1 MFCHILE
8 HQRILFIKMIVQ
20 ISNGTV
26 FFGANDVFENIDFTV
41 NEGERI
47 ALVGRNGSGKTTL
60 LKVLTG
66 ECELSSGQL
75 IKANKTSMSYLKQNA
90 LALSD
95 QTIREVFD
103 EVFSDLKQLEKQID
117 DLSKQLENNHDD
129 KLIEKFTDLQEEYKY
144 LGGYTYQAET
154 LSVLSGFGFKEA
166 DLDRKVSSFSGGEKT
181 KIAFASLLLAK
192 PDLLLLDEPTNHLD
206 LSTIEWLE
214 NYLAKYKK
222 ALVIV
227 SHDRTFIDKCVN
239 VVYELEYGSISRYA
253 GNYSS
258 FVEQKKNNLI
268 KQEAAYKR
276 QQKDIKRLEELI
288 EKFRYKKN
296 KAAFAQSKIKYLER
310 MERIEDPKKADTK
323 SFKAKFVC
331 GVRGGKNVLSL
342 DHYKIGYDKPL
353 AEITLEIH
361 KGDRICVMGDN
372 GTGKST
378 LLKTI
383 IDEVESLGGYKMFG
397 HQIEVGY
404 FDQNLA
410 NFHSGNTVLEEL
422 WNDYPDLDMYKV
434 RSVLGTFLFTSDEVF
449 KEVNVLSG
457 GEKVRLSLAKLMLK
471 KANFLILDEP
481 TNHLDIIS
489 KEALENA
496 LNEYDGTILFVSH
509 DRYFIK
515 KIATSCLVINKD
527 NVEYYPDGYKDYI
540 DVKVKEE
547 IIKEK
552 QEKEDK
558 PLKELKK
565 KPKYNITKLE
575 NEISLMEDILE
586 DKRALRYEPEYYQD
600 MNKMKELDE
609 EIDDIHNQIHALE
622 EKWEEA
628 MQEQESKNM

>member
-1 MFCHILE
+1 
-8 HQRILFIKMIVQ
+8 MIVQ
-20 ISNGTV
+20 ISDGTV
-26 FFGANDVFENIDFTV
+26 FFGANDVFEHIDFTV
-41 NEGERI
+41 NENERI

-75 IKANKTSMSYLKQNA
+75 IKANKTVISYLKQNA
-90 LALSD
+90 LNNCTD
-95 QTIREVFD
+95 TVREVFD
-103 EVFSDLKQLEKQID
+103 DVFRDIKDLEKQLEEVQ
-117 DLSKQLENNHDD
+117 KQLESDHDE
-129 KLIEKFTDLQEEYKY
+129 KLIEKYSRLEEEYKY
-144 LGGYTYQAET
+144 LGGYSYQSEMM
-154 LSVLSGFGFKEA
+154 SVLNGFGFTME
-166 DLDRKVSSFSGGEKT
+166 DLDRNVSSFSGGEKT
-181 KIAFASLLLAK
+181 KIAFAGLLLSK

-214 NYLAKYKK
+214 NYLSKYKK
-222 ALVIV
+222 AMVIV
-227 SHDRTFIDKCVN
+227 SHDRTFIDHTVN
-239 VVYELEYGSISRYA
+239 VVYELEYGGIRRYA

-258 FVEQKKNNLI
+258 FVEQKKNDLI
-268 KQEAAYKR
+268 RQEAAYRR

-310 MERIEDPKKADTK
+310 MEKIDDPKKADTK
-323 SFKAKFVC
+323 SFKAHFVC

-342 DHYKIGYDKPL
+342 DHFQVGYDVPL
-353 AEITLEIH
+353 AEVTLEIH

-383 IDEVESLGGYKMFG
+383 IGQLEPLGGYMMLG
-397 HQIEVGY
+397 HQIEIGY

-410 NFHSGNTVLEEL
+410 DFKSGNTVLEEL
-422 WNDYPDLDMYKV
+422 WNEYPDLDMYKV
-434 RSVLGTFLFTSDEVF
+434 RSVLGAFLFTADEVF

-515 KIATSCLVINKD
+515 KIATSCLVIDKD
-527 NVEYYPDGYKDYI
+527 KVTYYPDGYKDYI

-547 IIKEK
+547 LQKDKEPK
-552 QEKEDK
+552 EEKM
-558 PLKELKK
+558 PLKQLKQR
-565 KPKYNITKLE
+565 PKYNIGRLE

-600 MNKMKELDE
+600 MNKMRELDE
-609 EIDDIHNQIHALE
+609 EIDEIHNQIHALE

-628 MQEQESKNM
+628 MKYEEKKNR

>member
-1 MFCHILE
+1 MLI
-8 HQRILFIKMIVQ
+8 Q
-20 ISNGTV
+20 ISSGTV
-26 FFGANDVFENIDFTV
+26 FFGANDVFENIDLTI
-41 NEGERI
+41 NENERV

-66 ECELSSGQL
+66 EQDLSSGQVFKSGK
-75 IKANKTSMSYLKQNA
+75 ITISYLQQNA
-90 LALSD
+90 LINSEK
-95 QTIREVFD
+95 TIRQEFE
-103 EVFSDLKQLEKQID
+103 EVFSDLLAKEKRIEE
-117 DLSKQLENNHDD
+117 LSETLKTNADT
-129 KLIEKFTDLQEEYKY
+129 KLIEQFSRLQEEFK
-144 LGGYTYQAET
+144 LEGGYTYESEMYT
-154 LSVLSGFGFKEA
+154 VLAGFGFKKEEI
-166 DLDRKVSSFSGGEKT
+166 DRQVSSFSGGEKT
-181 KIAFASLLLAK
+181 KIAFAKLLLAK

-222 ALVIV
+222 AMVIV
-227 SHDRTFIDKCVN
+227 SHDRTFLDKTVN
-239 VVYELEYGSISRYA
+239 VVYELEYGSIKRYA

-258 FVEQKKNNLI
+258 FVEQKKNDFLR
-268 KQEAAYKR
+268 QEAAYNR

-296 KAAFAQSKIKYLER
+296 KAAFAQSKIKYLDR
-310 MERIEDPKKADTK
+310 MEKIEDPKKADTK
-323 SFKAKFVC
+323 AFKAKFVC
-331 GVRGGKNVLSL
+331 GVKGGKNVLSL
-342 DHYKIGYDKPL
+342 DHFKVGYDHPL
-353 AEITLEIH
+353 AEVTLNIER
-361 KGDRICVMGDN
+361 GSRICVMGDN

-383 IDEVESLGGYKMFG
+383 INDIKPLDGYMMLG
-397 HQIEVGY
+397 HQIEIGY

-422 WNDYPDLDMYKV
+422 WNEHPDYDMYKI
-434 RSVLGTFLFTSDEVF
+434 RSTLGAFLFTADEVF

-515 KIATSCLVINKD
+515 KIATSCLVIDDNK
-527 NVEYYPDGYKDYI
+527 VTYYPDGYKDYI
-540 DVKVKEE
+540 DAKKVNESL
-547 IIKEK
+547 
-552 QEKEDK
+552 QEKKETK
-558 PLKELKK
+558 ENVPLKQLKN
-565 KPKYNITKLE
+565 KPKYNIGRIE

-586 DKRALRYEPEYYQD
+586 DKRALRFEPEYYQD

-628 MQEQESKNM
+628 MIEEEERNKEVNNA

>member
-1 MFCHILE
+1 
-8 HQRILFIKMIVQ
+8 MIVQ

-41 NEGERI
+41 NENERI

-66 ECELSSGQL
+66 ECELSSGQV
-75 IKANKTSMSYLKQNA
+75 IKSSKTVISYLKQNA
-90 LALSD
+90 LAQSD
-95 QTIREVFD
+95 KTLRETFN
-103 EVFSDLKQLEKQID
+103 EVFSKILEMEKQMEE
-117 DLSKQLENNHDD
+117 LSQQLRSDHDE
-129 KLIEKFTDLQEEYKY
+129 KLIARYTRLEEEYRY
-144 LGGYTYQAET
+144 LGGYTYQSEMLT
-154 LSVLSGFGFKEA
+154 VLHGFGFSEA
-166 DLDRKVSSFSGGEKT
+166 DLDRPVSSFSGGEKT
-181 KIAFASLLLAK
+181 KIAFASLLLSK

-214 NYLAKYKK
+214 GYLSKYKK
-222 ALVIV
+222 AMVLV
-227 SHDRTFIDKCVN
+227 SHDRTFLDHCVN
-239 VVYELEYGSISRYA
+239 VVYELEYGSIRRYA
-253 GNYSS
+253 GNYSA
-258 FVEQKKNNLI
+258 FVEQKKNDFI
-268 KQEAAYKR
+268 RQESAYKR

-323 SFKAKFVC
+323 AFKARFECK
-331 GVRGGKNVLSL
+331 VRGGKNVLSL
-342 DHYKIGYDKPL
+342 ENFKVGYDRPL
-353 AEITLEIH
+353 AEVTLNIQR
-361 KGDRICVMGDN
+361 GDRICVMGDN

-383 IDEVESLGGYKMFG
+383 VGLIKPLDGYMMLG
-397 HQIEVGY
+397 HQIEPGY

-410 NFHSGNTVLEEL
+410 DFHSGNTVLEEL
-422 WNDYPDLDMYKV
+422 WNDYPDLDMYKI
-434 RSVLGTFLFTSDEVF
+434 RSVLGAFLFTADEVF

-471 KANFLILDEP
+471 KANFLVLDEP

-489 KEALENA
+489 KEALESA

-509 DRYFIK
+509 DRYFIR
-515 KIATSCLVINKD
+515 KIATACLVIGKD
-527 NVEYYPDGYKDYI
+527 KVEYYPDGYKDYI
-540 DVKVKEE
+540 DTKVKRQLNEQKEE
-547 IIKEK
+547 KTET
-552 QEKEDK
+552 
-558 PLKELKK
+558 PLKQLKQ
-565 KPKYNITKLE
+565 KPKYNIKKLE

-600 MNKMKELDE
+600 MKKMAELDD
-609 EIDDIHNQIHALE
+609 EIDEIHNQIHALE

-628 MQEQESKNM
+628 MKEEEEKTKQEV

>member
-1 MFCHILE
+1 
-8 HQRILFIKMIVQ
+8 MIIQ
-20 ISNGTV
+20 ISDGTV
-26 FFGANDVFENIDFTV
+26 YFGANDVFANIDFTV
-41 NEGERI
+41 NENERI

-75 IKANKTSMSYLKQNA
+75 IKANKTSVSYLKQNA
-90 LALSD
+90 LALSEE
-95 QTIREVFD
+95 TIREVFD
-103 EVFSDLKQLEKQID
+103 DVFKQIKDLEKQIAEV
-117 DLSKQLENNHDD
+117 SKQMESDHDE
-129 KLIEKFTDLQEEYKY
+129 KLIEKYARLEEEYKY
-144 LGGYTYQAET
+144 AGGYTYHSEM
-154 LSVLSGFGFKEA
+154 LSVLNGFGFKEE

-181 KIAFASLLLAK
+181 KIAFAGLLLSK

-214 NYLAKYKK
+214 NYLSKYKK
-222 ALVIV
+222 AMVIV
-227 SHDRTFIDKCVN
+227 SHDRVFLDRSVN
-239 VVYELEYGSISRYA
+239 VVYELEYGGIKRYA

-258 FVEQKKNNLI
+258 FVEQKKNDLVR
-268 KQEAAYKR
+268 QEAAYRR

-310 MERIEDPKKADTK
+310 MERIDDPKKADTK
-323 SFKAKFVC
+323 AFKAKFQC
-331 GVRGGKNVLSL
+331 AVRGGKNVLSL
-342 DHYKIGYDKPL
+342 DHFKVGYDKPL
-353 AEITLEIH
+353 AEVSLEIQR
-361 KGDRICVMGDN
+361 GERICVMGDN

-378 LLKTI
+378 LLKSI
-383 IDEVESLGGYKMFG
+383 IGEVEPLGGYMMLG
-397 HQIEVGY
+397 HQIQIGY

-422 WNDYPDLDMYKV
+422 WNDYPDLDMYKI
-434 RSVLGTFLFTSDEVF
+434 RSVLGAFLFTSDEVF

-457 GEKVRLSLAKLMLK
+457 GEKVRLSLAKLMMK

-515 KIATSCLVINKD
+515 KIATSCLVIDQNK
-527 NVEYYPDGYKDYI
+527 VTYYPDGYKDYI
-540 DVKVKEE
+540 DIKAKEE
-547 IIKEK
+547 EAKPK
-552 QEKEDK
+552 QEKNEK
-558 PLKELKK
+558 PLKELKQ
-565 KPKYNITKLE
+565 KPKYNLKRLE

-600 MNKMKELDE
+600 MKKMAELDD
-609 EIDDIHNQIHALE
+609 EIDEIHNQIHALE

-628 MQEQESKNM
+628 MLYEEEKNK

>member
-1 MFCHILE
+1 
-8 HQRILFIKMIVQ
+8 MIVQ

-41 NEGERI
+41 NENERI

-66 ECELSSGQL
+66 ECELSSGQV
-75 IKANKTSMSYLKQNA
+75 IKSSKTVISYLKQNA
-90 LALSD
+90 LAQSD
-95 QTIREVFD
+95 KTLRETFN
-103 EVFSDLKQLEKQID
+103 EVFSKILEMEKQMEE
-117 DLSKQLENNHDD
+117 LSQQLRSDHDE
-129 KLIEKFTDLQEEYKY
+129 KLIARYTRLEEEYRY
-144 LGGYTYQAET
+144 LGGYTYQSEMLT
-154 LSVLSGFGFKEA
+154 VLHGFGFSEA
-166 DLDRKVSSFSGGEKT
+166 DLDRPVSSFSGGEKT
-181 KIAFASLLLAK
+181 KIAFASLLLSN

-214 NYLAKYKK
+214 GYLSKYKK
-222 ALVIV
+222 AMVLV
-227 SHDRTFIDKCVN
+227 SHDRTFLDHCVN
-239 VVYELEYGSISRYA
+239 VVYELEYGSIRRYA
-253 GNYSS
+253 GNYSA
-258 FVEQKKNNLI
+258 FVEQKKNDFI
-268 KQEAAYKR
+268 RQESAYKR

-323 SFKAKFVC
+323 AFKARFECK
-331 GVRGGKNVLSL
+331 VRGGKNVLSL
-342 DHYKIGYDKPL
+342 ENFKVGYDRPL
-353 AEITLEIH
+353 AEVTLNIH
-361 KGDRICVMGDN
+361 RGDRICVMGDN

-383 IDEVESLGGYKMFG
+383 VGLIKPLDGYMMLG
-397 HQIEVGY
+397 HQIEPGY

-410 NFHSGNTVLEEL
+410 DFHSGNTVLEEL
-422 WNDYPDLDMYKV
+422 WNDYPDLDMYKI
-434 RSVLGTFLFTSDEVF
+434 RSVLGAFLFTADEFF

-471 KANFLILDEP
+471 KANFLVLDEP

-489 KEALENA
+489 KEALESA

-509 DRYFIK
+509 DRYFIR
-515 KIATSCLVINKD
+515 KIATACLVIGKD
-527 NVEYYPDGYKDYI
+527 KVEYYPDGYKDYI
-540 DVKVKEE
+540 DTKVKRQLNEQKEE
-547 IIKEK
+547 KTETPVK
-552 QEKEDK
+552 QLKQK
-558 PLKELKK
+558 PH
-565 KPKYNITKLE
+565 YNIKKLE

-600 MNKMKELDE
+600 MKKMAELDD
-609 EIDDIHNQIHALE
+609 EIDEIHNQIHALE

-628 MQEQESKNM
+628 MKEEEEKTKQEV

>member
-1 MFCHILE
+1 
-8 HQRILFIKMIVQ
+8 MIVQ

-26 FFGANDVFENIDFTV
+26 YFGANDVFENIDFTV
-41 NEGERI
+41 NENERI

-75 IKANKTSMSYLKQNA
+75 IKANKTSISYLKQNA
-90 LALSD
+90 LALSED
-95 QTIREVFD
+95 TIGEVFD
-103 EVFSDLKQLEKQID
+103 QVFAKLKDLEKQMEE
-117 DLSKQLENNHDD
+117 LSDAMKEEPDE
-129 KLIEKFTDLQEEYKY
+129 KLSNKYSALQEEYKY
-144 LGGYTYQAET
+144 LGGYTYQSEM
-154 LSVLSGFGFKEA
+154 LSVLAGFGFKES
-166 DLDRKVSSFSGGEKT
+166 DLERKVSSFSGGEKT

-222 ALVIV
+222 AMVIV
-227 SHDRTFIDKCVN
+227 SHDRMFLDKTVN
-239 VVYELEYGSISRYA
+239 VVYELEYGSIRRYA

-258 FVEQKKNNLI
+258 FVEQKKNDLI
-268 KQEAAYKR
+268 RQESAYRR

-323 SFKAKFVC
+323 AFKAKFVC

-342 DHYKIGYDKPL
+342 DHFEVGYDKPL
-353 AEITLEIH
+353 ANVSLEI
-361 KGDRICVMGDN
+361 KRGDRICVMGDN

-378 LLKTI
+378 LLKSI
-383 IDEVESLGGYKMFG
+383 IGETKPLGGYMMLG
-397 HQIEVGY
+397 HQIQIGY

-410 NFHSGNTVLEEL
+410 NFHNGNTVLEEL
-422 WNDYPDLDMYKV
+422 WNEHPDLDMFKI
-434 RSVLGTFLFTSDEVF
+434 RSVLGAFLFTADEVF
-449 KEVNVLSG
+449 KEVDVLSG
-457 GEKVRLSLAKLMLK
+457 GEKVRLSLAKLMMK

-509 DRYFIK
+509 DRYFIR
-515 KIATSCLVINKD
+515 KIATSCLVIDTDK
-527 NVEYYPDGYKDYI
+527 VTYYPDGYKDYI
-540 DVKVKEE
+540 DAKVKEAPEKVKEE
-547 IIKEK
+547 KNEV
-552 QEKEDK
+552 
-558 PLKELKK
+558 PLKELKQ
-565 KPKYNITKLE
+565 KPKYNIKRLE

-600 MNKMKELDE
+600 MKKMAELDD
-609 EIDDIHNQIHALE
+609 EIDEIHNKIHALE

-628 MQEQESKNM
+628 MLFEEEKNK

>member
-1 MFCHILE
+1 
-8 HQRILFIKMIVQ
+8 MIVQ

-41 NEGERI
+41 NENERI
-47 ALVGRNGSGKTTL
+47 ALVGRNGSGRTTL

-66 ECELSSGQL
+66 ETELSSGQF
-75 IKANKTSMSYLKQNA
+75 IKANRTVISYLEQNA
-90 LALSD
+90 LINSKE
-95 QTIREVFD
+95 TIREYFDSVFKNIKD
-103 EVFSDLKQLEKQID
+103 IERQMEEVSRQLETD
-117 DLSKQLENNHDD
+117 HDE
-129 KLIEKFTDLQEEYKY
+129 KLIEKYSSLEEEYKY
-144 LGGYTYQAET
+144 IGGYTYHGEM
-154 LSVLSGFGFKEA
+154 LSVLNGFGFKEE
-166 DLDRKVSSFSGGEKT
+166 DLDRPITSFSGGEKT
-181 KIAFASLLLAK
+181 KIAFAGLLLSK

-222 ALVIV
+222 AMVIV
-227 SHDRTFIDKCVN
+227 SHDRVFLDRTVN
-239 VVYELEYGSISRYA
+239 VVYELEYGSIKRYA

-258 FVEQKKNNLI
+258 FVEQKKNDLI
-268 KQEAAYKR
+268 RQEAAYKR

-310 MERIEDPKKADTK
+310 MEKIEDPKKADTK
-323 SFKAKFVC
+323 AFKAKFVC

-342 DHYKIGYDKPL
+342 DHFKVGYDKPL
-353 AEITLEIH
+353 AEVTLEIH

-383 IDEVESLGGYKMFG
+383 IGEVKPLDGYMMFG

-422 WNDYPDLDMYKV
+422 WNEYPDLDMYKI
-434 RSVLGTFLFTSDEVF
+434 RSVLGAFLFSADEVF
-449 KEVNVLSG
+449 KEVSVLSG
-457 GEKVRLSLAKLMLK
+457 GEKVRLSLAKLMMK

-496 LNEYDGTILFVSH
+496 LSEYDGTILFVSH

-515 KIATSCLVINKD
+515 KIATSCLLINEDK
-527 NVEYYPDGYKDYI
+527 VTYYPDGYKDYI
-540 DVKVKEE
+540 DVKIKEEKKEEVKEN
-547 IIKEK
+547 
-552 QEKEDK
+552 K
-558 PLKELKK
+558 PLKEIKQ
-565 KPKYNITKLE
+565 KPKYNISRLE

-628 MQEQESKNM
+628 MRFEEEKNK

>member
-1 MFCHILE
+1 
-8 HQRILFIKMIVQ
+8 MIVQ

-26 FFGANDVFENIDFTV
+26 YFGANDVFENIDFTV
-41 NEGERI
+41 NENERI

-75 IKANKTSMSYLKQNA
+75 IKTNKTSISYLKQNA
-90 LALSD
+90 LALSED
-95 QTIREVFD
+95 TIGEVFD
-103 EVFSDLKQLEKQID
+103 QVFAKLKDLEKQMEE
-117 DLSKQLENNHDD
+117 LSDAMKEDPD
-129 KLIEKFTDLQEEYKY
+129 EKLINKYSALQEEYKY
-144 LGGYTYQAET
+144 LGGYTYQSEM
-154 LSVLSGFGFKEA
+154 LSVLAGFGFKES
-166 DLDRKVSSFSGGEKT
+166 DLERKVSSFSGGEKT

-222 ALVIV
+222 AMVIV
-227 SHDRTFIDKCVN
+227 SHDRMFLDKTVN
-239 VVYELEYGSISRYA
+239 VVYELEYGSIRRYA

-258 FVEQKKNNLI
+258 FVEQKKNDLI
-268 KQEAAYKR
+268 RQESAYRR

-323 SFKAKFVC
+323 AFKAKFVC

-342 DHYKIGYDKPL
+342 DHFEVGYDKPL
-353 AEITLEIH
+353 ANVSLEI
-361 KGDRICVMGDN
+361 KRGDRICVMGDN

-378 LLKTI
+378 LLKSI
-383 IDEVESLGGYKMFG
+383 IGETKPLGGYMMLG
-397 HQIEVGY
+397 HQIQIGY

-410 NFHSGNTVLEEL
+410 NFHNGNTVLEEL
-422 WNDYPDLDMYKV
+422 WNEHPDLDMFKI
-434 RSVLGTFLFTSDEVF
+434 RSVLGAFLFTADEVF
-449 KEVNVLSG
+449 KEVDVLSG
-457 GEKVRLSLAKLMLK
+457 GEKVRLSLAKLMMK

-509 DRYFIK
+509 DRYFIR
-515 KIATSCLVINKD
+515 KIATSCLVIDTDK
-527 NVEYYPDGYKDYI
+527 VTYYPDGYKDYI
-540 DVKVKEE
+540 DAKVKEVPEKVKEE
-547 IIKEK
+547 KNEV
-552 QEKEDK
+552 
-558 PLKELKK
+558 PLKELKQ
-565 KPKYNITKLE
+565 KPKYNIKRLE

-600 MNKMKELDE
+600 MKKMAELDD
-609 EIDDIHNQIHALE
+609 EIDEIHNKIHALE

-628 MQEQESKNM
+628 MLFEEEKNK

>member
-1 MFCHILE
+1 
-8 HQRILFIKMIVQ
+8 MIVQ
-20 ISNGTV
+20 ISDGTV
-26 FFGANDVFENIDFTV
+26 FFGVNDVFEHIDFTV
-41 NEGERI
+41 NENERI

-75 IKANKTSMSYLKQNA
+75 IKANKTTISYLKQNA
-90 LALSD
+90 LIDSEK
-95 QTIREVFD
+95 TIREVFD
-103 EVFSDLKQLEKQID
+103 EVFHEIKEIEKQMEEVSIR
-117 DLSKQLENNHDD
+117 LERDQD
-129 KLIEKFTDLQEEYKY
+129 EKLIEKYSRLEEDYRY
-144 LGGYTYQAET
+144 LGGYTYQSEMS
-154 LSVLSGFGFKEA
+154 SVLAGFGFTKD
-166 DLDRKVSSFSGGEKT
+166 DLDRRVSSFSGGEKT
-181 KIAFASLLLAK
+181 KIAFASLLLSK

-214 NYLAKYKK
+214 NYLSKYKK
-222 ALVIV
+222 AMVIV
-227 SHDRTFIDKCVN
+227 SHDRTFLDRSVN
-239 VVYELEYGSISRYA
+239 VVYELEYGSIKRYA

-258 FVEQKKNNLI
+258 FVEQKKNDLI
-268 KQEAAYKR
+268 RQEAAYRR

-310 MERIEDPKKADTK
+310 MERIDDPKKADTK

-331 GVRGGKNVLSL
+331 GVRGGKTVLSL
-342 DHYKIGYDKPL
+342 DHFKVGYDRPL
-353 AEITLEIH
+353 AELTLEIRR
-361 KGDRICVMGDN
+361 GERICVMGDN

-378 LLKTI
+378 LLKSI
-383 IDEVESLGGYKMFG
+383 IGQVEPLGGYMMLG
-397 HQIEVGY
+397 HQIEIGY

-410 NFHSGNTVLEEL
+410 NFTSGNTVLEEL
-422 WNDYPDLDMYKV
+422 WNEYPDLDMFKV
-434 RSVLGTFLFTSDEVF
+434 RSVLGAFLFTADEVF

-481 TNHLDIIS
+481 TNHLDIVS

-515 KIATSCLVINKD
+515 KIATSCLVIDEDK
-527 NVEYYPDGYKDYI
+527 VTYYPDGYKDYI
-540 DVKVKEE
+540 DVKMKDEINKDKDKET
-547 IIKEK
+547 KEN
-552 QEKEDK
+552 K
-558 PLKELKK
+558 PLKEIKQ
-565 KPKYNITKLE
+565 KPKYNLKRLE

-600 MNKMKELDE
+600 MKKMAELDD
-609 EIDDIHNQIHALE
+609 EIDEIHNQIHALE

-628 MQEQESKNM
+628 MLYEEEKNKQ

>member
-1 MFCHILE
+1 
-8 HQRILFIKMIVQ
+8 MIAQ

-26 FFGANDVFENIDFTV
+26 YFGANDVFENIDFTV
-41 NEGERI
+41 NENERI

-66 ECELSSGQL
+66 ENELASGQF
-75 IKANKTSMSYLKQNA
+75 IKANKTTISYLEQNA
-90 LALSD
+90 LINSN
-95 QTIREVFD
+95 QSVKEYFD
-103 EVFSDLKQLEKQID
+103 EVFKDIIEIEKQMAEV
-117 DLSKQLENNHDD
+117 SKMLETSHDD
-129 KLIEKFTDLQEEYKY
+129 KLIEKYSALEEEYKY
-144 LGGYTYQAET
+144 FGGYTYQSEMY
-154 LSVLSGFGFKEA
+154 SVLNGFGFKQE
-166 DLDRKVSSFSGGEKT
+166 DINRNISSFSGGEKT
-181 KIAFASLLLAK
+181 KIAFAGLLLSK

-222 ALVIV
+222 AMVIV
-227 SHDRTFIDKCVN
+227 SHDRTFIDKTVN
-239 VVYELEYGSISRYA
+239 VVYELEYGGIKRYA

-258 FVEQKKNNLI
+258 FVEQKKNDLI
-268 KQEAAYKR
+268 RQESAYKR

-323 SFKAKFVC
+323 AFKAKFVC
-331 GVRGGKNVLSL
+331 GVRGGKTVLSL
-342 DHYKIGYDKPL
+342 DHFKVGYDKPL
-353 AEITLEIH
+353 AEVSLEIH

-378 LLKTI
+378 LLKSI
-383 IDEVESLGGYKMFG
+383 IGDVKPLDGYMMFG
-397 HQIEVGY
+397 HQIETGY

-422 WNDYPDLDMYKV
+422 WNEYPDLDMYKI
-434 RSVLGTFLFTSDEVF
+434 RSVLGAFLFTADEVF

-515 KIATSCLVINKD
+515 KIATSCLVIDENK
-527 NVEYYPDGYKDYI
+527 VTYYPDGYKDYI
-540 DVKVKEE
+540 DVKAKEE
-547 IIKEK
+547 IKEEKEK
-552 QEKEDK
+552 KESK
-558 PLKELKK
+558 PLKEIKQ
-565 KPKYNITKLE
+565 KPKYNISRLE

-600 MNKMKELDE
+600 MKKMAELDD
-609 EIDDIHNQIHALE
+609 EIDEIHNKIHALE

-628 MQEQESKNM
+628 MKFEEEKNKEV

>member
-1 MFCHILE
+1 
-8 HQRILFIKMIVQ
+8 MIVQ

-26 FFGANDVFENIDFTV
+26 YFGANDVFENIDFTV
-41 NEGERI
+41 NENERI

-66 ECELSSGQL
+66 EVELSSGQY
-75 IKANKTSMSYLKQNA
+75 IKANKTIVSYLEQNA
-90 LALSD
+90 LISSELS
-95 QTIREVFD
+95 IREYFDTVFKD
-103 EVFSDLKQLEKQID
+103 IKDVEKKMEEVSRQLESD
-117 DLSKQLENNHDD
+117 HND
-129 KLIEKFTDLQEEYKY
+129 KLIEKYSALEEEYKY
-144 LGGYTYQAET
+144 IGGYTYNGEM
-154 LSVLSGFGFKEA
+154 LSVLNGFGFREE
-166 DLDRKVSSFSGGEKT
+166 DLDRPIISFSGGEKT
-181 KIAFASLLLAK
+181 KIAFAGLLLAK

-222 ALVIV
+222 AMVIV
-227 SHDRTFIDKCVN
+227 SHDRTFLDKTVN
-239 VVYELEYGSISRYA
+239 VVYELEYGTIKRYA

-258 FVEQKKNNLI
+258 FVEQKKNDLI
-268 KQEAAYKR
+268 RQEAAYKR

-310 MERIEDPKKADTK
+310 MEKIEDPKKADTK
-323 SFKAKFVC
+323 AFKAKFVC
-331 GVRGGKNVLSL
+331 GVRGGRNVLSL
-342 DHYKIGYDKPL
+342 DHFRVGYDKPL
-353 AEITLEIH
+353 AEVTLEIH

-378 LLKTI
+378 LLKSI
-383 IDEVESLGGYKMFG
+383 IGEVEPLGGYMMFG

-422 WNDYPDLDMYKV
+422 WNEYPDLDMYKI
-434 RSVLGTFLFTSDEVF
+434 RSVLGAFLFSADEVF

-457 GEKVRLSLAKLMLK
+457 GEKVRLSLAKLMMK

-515 KIATSCLVINKD
+515 KIATSCLVIDEDK
-527 NVEYYPDGYKDYI
+527 VTYYPDGYKDYI

-547 IIKEK
+547 SKE
-552 QEKEDK
+552 EVKENK
-558 PLKELKK
+558 PLKQIKQ
-565 KPKYNITKLE
+565 KPKYNISRLE

-628 MQEQESKNM
+628 MRFEEEKNK

>member
-1 MFCHILE
+1 
-8 HQRILFIKMIVQ
+8 MIVQ
-20 ISNGTV
+20 ISDGTV
-26 FFGANDVFENIDFTV
+26 FFGANDVFEHIDFTV
-41 NEGERI
+41 NENERI

-75 IKANKTSMSYLKQNA
+75 IKANKTVISYLKQNA
-90 LALSD
+90 LNNCTD
-95 QTIREVFD
+95 TVREVFD
-103 EVFSDLKQLEKQID
+103 DVFRDIKDLEKQLEEVQ
-117 DLSKQLENNHDD
+117 KQLESDHDE
-129 KLIEKFTDLQEEYKY
+129 KLIEKYSRLEEEYKY
-144 LGGYTYQAET
+144 LGGYSYQSEMM
-154 LSVLSGFGFKEA
+154 SVLNGFGFTME
-166 DLDRKVSSFSGGEKT
+166 DLDRNVSSFSGGEKT
-181 KIAFASLLLAK
+181 KIAFAGLLLSK

-214 NYLAKYKK
+214 NYLSKYKK
-222 ALVIV
+222 AMVIV
-227 SHDRTFIDKCVN
+227 SHDRTFIDHTVN
-239 VVYELEYGSISRYA
+239 VVYELEYGGIRRYA

-258 FVEQKKNNLI
+258 FVEQKKNDLI
-268 KQEAAYKR
+268 RQEAAYRR

-310 MERIEDPKKADTK
+310 MEKIDDPKKADTK
-323 SFKAKFVC
+323 SFKAHFVC

-342 DHYKIGYDKPL
+342 DHFQVGYDVPL
-353 AEITLEIH
+353 AEVTLEIH

-383 IDEVESLGGYKMFG
+383 IGQLEPLGGYMMLG
-397 HQIEVGY
+397 HQIEIGY

-410 NFHSGNTVLEEL
+410 DFKSGNTVLEEL
-422 WNDYPDLDMYKV
+422 WNEYPDLDMYKV
-434 RSVLGTFLFTSDEVF
+434 RSVLGAFLFTADEVF

-515 KIATSCLVINKD
+515 KIATSCLVIDKD
-527 NVEYYPDGYKDYI
+527 KVTYYPDGYKDYI
-540 DVKVKEE
+540 DVKVKEDLQKD
-547 IIKEK
+547 KEPK
-552 QEKEDK
+552 EEKM
-558 PLKELKK
+558 PLKQLKQR
-565 KPKYNITKLE
+565 PKYNIGRLE

-600 MNKMKELDE
+600 MNKMRELDE
-609 EIDDIHNQIHALE
+609 EIDEIHNQIHALE

-628 MQEQESKNM
+628 MKYEEKKNR

>member
-1 MFCHILE
+1 
-8 HQRILFIKMIVQ
+8 MIVQ

-26 FFGANDVFENIDFTV
+26 YFGANDVFENIDFTV
-41 NEGERI
+41 NENERI

-75 IKANKTSMSYLKQNA
+75 IKANKTSISYLKQNA
-90 LALSD
+90 LALSED
-95 QTIREVFD
+95 TIGEVFD
-103 EVFSDLKQLEKQID
+103 QVFAKLKDLEKQMEE
-117 DLSKQLENNHDD
+117 LSDAMKEDPD
-129 KLIEKFTDLQEEYKY
+129 EKLINKYSALQEEYKY
-144 LGGYTYQAET
+144 LGGYTYQSEM
-154 LSVLSGFGFKEA
+154 LSVLAGFGFKES
-166 DLDRKVSSFSGGEKT
+166 DLERKVSSFSGGEKT

-222 ALVIV
+222 AMVIV
-227 SHDRTFIDKCVN
+227 SHDRMFLDKTVN
-239 VVYELEYGSISRYA
+239 VVYELEYGSIRRYA

-258 FVEQKKNNLI
+258 FVEQKKNDLI
-268 KQEAAYKR
+268 RQESAYRR

-323 SFKAKFVC
+323 AFKAKFVC

-342 DHYKIGYDKPL
+342 DHFEVGYDKPL
-353 AEITLEIH
+353 ANVSLEI
-361 KGDRICVMGDN
+361 KRGDRNCVMGDN

-378 LLKTI
+378 LLKSI
-383 IDEVESLGGYKMFG
+383 IGETKPLGGYMMLG
-397 HQIEVGY
+397 HQIQIGY

-410 NFHSGNTVLEEL
+410 NFHNGNTVLEEL
-422 WNDYPDLDMYKV
+422 WNEHPDLDMFKI
-434 RSVLGTFLFTSDEVF
+434 RSVLGAFLFTADEVF
-449 KEVNVLSG
+449 KEVDVLSG
-457 GEKVRLSLAKLMLK
+457 GEKVRLSLAKLMMK

-509 DRYFIK
+509 DRYFIR
-515 KIATSCLVINKD
+515 KIATSCLVIDTDK
-527 NVEYYPDGYKDYI
+527 VTYYPDGYKDYI
-540 DVKVKEE
+540 DAKVKEVPEKVKEE
-547 IIKEK
+547 KNEV
-552 QEKEDK
+552 
-558 PLKELKK
+558 PLKELKQ
-565 KPKYNITKLE
+565 KPKYNIKRLE

-600 MNKMKELDE
+600 MKKMAELDD
-609 EIDDIHNQIHALE
+609 EIDEIHNKIHALE

-628 MQEQESKNM
+628 MLFEEEKNK

>member
-1 MFCHILE
+1 
-8 HQRILFIKMIVQ
+8 MIVQ
-20 ISNGTV
+20 ISGGTI
-26 FFGANDVFENIDFTV
+26 FFGVNDVFENIDFTV
-41 NEGERI
+41 NENERI

-75 IKANKTSMSYLKQNA
+75 IKNNKASISYLKQNA
-90 LALSD
+90 LAQCEKSV
-95 QTIREVFD
+95 REVFD
-103 EVFSDLKQLEKQID
+103 EVFKDIKDIEKQMEEVSIQLE
-117 DLSKQLENNHDD
+117 SNHDD
-129 KLIEKFTDLQEEYKY
+129 KLIERYSRLEEDYRY
-144 LGGYTYQAET
+144 LGGYTYQSEMS
-154 LSVLSGFGFKEA
+154 SVLAGFGFSVE
-166 DLDRKVSSFSGGEKT
+166 DLDRNVSSFSGGEKT
-181 KIAFASLLLAK
+181 KIAFASLLLTK

-222 ALVIV
+222 AMVIV
-227 SHDRTFIDKCVN
+227 SHDRTFLDRSVN
-239 VVYELEYGSISRYA
+239 VVYELEYGGIKRYA

-258 FVEQKKNNLI
+258 FVEQKKNDLI
-268 KQEAAYKR
+268 RQEAAYRR

-323 SFKAKFVC
+323 AFKAKFVC
-331 GVRGGKNVLSL
+331 GVRGGKSVLSL
-342 DHYKIGYDKPL
+342 DHFEVGYDKPL
-353 AEITLEIH
+353 AQLTLEI
-361 KGDRICVMGDN
+361 KRGDRICVMGDN

-378 LLKTI
+378 LLKSI
-383 IDEVESLGGYKMFG
+383 IGEVEPLGGYMMFG

-410 NFHSGNTVLEEL
+410 DFHNGNTVLEEL
-422 WNDYPDLDMYKV
+422 WNDYPDLDLFKI
-434 RSVLGTFLFTSDEVF
+434 RSVLGAFLFTADEVF
-449 KEVNVLSG
+449 KEVDVLSG

-481 TNHLDIIS
+481 TNHLDIVS

-496 LNEYDGTILFVSH
+496 LNDYDGTILFVSH
-509 DRYFIK
+509 ERYFIK
-515 KIATSCLVINKD
+515 KIATSCLVIDTDK
-527 NVEYYPDGYKDYI
+527 VTYYPDGYKDYI

-547 IIKEK
+547 LQNKKEV
-552 QEKEDK
+552 KETK
-558 PLKELKK
+558 PLKELKQ
-565 KPKYNITKLE
+565 KPKYNLKRLE

-586 DKRALRYEPEYYQD
+586 DKRALRYQPEYYQD
-600 MNKMKELDE
+600 MRKMAELDD
-609 EIDDIHNQIHALE
+609 EIDEIHNQIHALE

-628 MQEQESKNM
+628 MLYEEERNKQGG

>member
-1 MFCHILE
+1 
-8 HQRILFIKMIVQ
+8 MIVQ

-26 FFGANDVFENIDFTV
+26 YFGANDVFENIDFTV
-41 NEGERI
+41 NENERI

-75 IKANKTSMSYLKQNA
+75 IKANKTNISILKQNA

-95 QTIREVFD
+95 ETIREVFD
-103 EVFSDLKQLEKQID
+103 EVFADLKQLERQIAD
-117 DLSKQLENNHDD
+117 VSKQLEKSEDQ
-129 KLIEKFTDLQEEYKY
+129 KLIERYAKLEEDYKY
-144 LGGYTYQAET
+144 QGGYTYQAEM
-154 LSVLSGFGFKEA
+154 LSVLNGFGFKEE

-181 KIAFASLLLAK
+181 KIAFAGLLLSK

-222 ALVIV
+222 AMVIV
-227 SHDRTFIDKCVN
+227 SHDRMFLDKTVN
-239 VVYELEYGSISRYA
+239 VVYELEYGGLKRYA

-258 FVEQKKNNLI
+258 FVEQKKNDLLR
-268 KQEAAYKR
+268 QEAAYKR

-310 MERIEDPKKADTK
+310 MDKIADPKKADNK
-323 SFKAKFVC
+323 AFKAKFVC
-331 GVRGGKNVLSL
+331 GNRGGKNVLSL
-342 DHYKIGYDKPL
+342 DHFQVGYDSVL
-353 AEITLEIH
+353 AEVSLEIR
-361 KGDRICVMGDN
+361 KGERICVMGDN

-378 LLKTI
+378 LLKSITG
-383 IDEVESLGGYKMFG
+383 ELKPLSGYMMLG
-397 HQIEVGY
+397 HQIEIGY

-422 WNDYPDLDMYKV
+422 WNDYPDLDMYKI
-434 RSVLGTFLFTSDEVF
+434 RSVLGAFLFTSDEVF

-515 KIATSCLVINKD
+515 KIATSCLVIDKD
-527 NVEYYPDGYKDYI
+527 KVTYYPDGYKDYI

-547 IIKEK
+547 LSTKKENKEEK
-552 QEKEDK
+552 Q
-558 PLKELKK
+558 PLKELKQ
-565 KPKYNITKLE
+565 KPKYNIKKLE

-600 MNKMKELDE
+600 MNKMRELDE

-628 MQEQESKNM
+628 MLFEEDKNK

>member
-1 MFCHILE
+1 
-8 HQRILFIKMIVQ
+8 MIVQ

-26 FFGANDVFENIDFTV
+26 FFGVNDVFENIDFTV
-41 NEGERI
+41 NENEKI

-66 ECELSSGQL
+66 EQELSSGQL
-75 IKANKTSMSYLKQNA
+75 IKSNKTSISYLKQNA
-90 LALSD
+90 LALST
-95 QTIREVFD
+95 QTVREVFN
-103 EVFSDLKQLEKQID
+103 EVFKDILDIEAQLEQ
-117 DLSKQLENNHDD
+117 LSKQLETNHDE
-129 KLIEKFTDLQEEYKY
+129 KLIDKYSSLQEEYKY
-144 LGGYTYQAET
+144 FGGYTYNSEMLT
-154 LSVLSGFGFKEA
+154 VLNGFGFKQE
-166 DLDRKVSSFSGGEKT
+166 DLDRNVSSFSGGEKT

-206 LSTIEWLE
+206 LNTIEWLE
-214 NYLAKYKK
+214 NYLTKYKK

-227 SHDRTFIDKCVN
+227 SHDRTFLDKCVN
-239 VVYELEYGSISRYA
+239 VVYELEYGSIKRYP

-258 FVEQKKNNLI
+258 FVQQKKNDLI

-310 MERIEDPKKADTK
+310 MDKIEDPKKADTK
-323 SFKAKFVC
+323 TFKAKFVC

-342 DHYKIGYDKPL
+342 DHFKVGYDDKVL
-353 AEITLEIH
+353 AEVTLDIK

-378 LLKTI
+378 LLKSI
-383 IDEVESLGGYKMFG
+383 IGDIKPLDGYMMLG
-397 HQIEVGY
+397 HQIEIGY

-422 WNDYPDLDMYKV
+422 WNDYPDLDMFKI
-434 RSVLGTFLFTSDEVF
+434 RSVLGAFLFTADEVF

-481 TNHLDIIS
+481 TNHLDILS

-515 KIATSCLVINKD
+515 KIATSCLVIDSDK
-527 NVEYYPDGYKDYI
+527 VTYYPDGYKDYI
-540 DVKVKEE
+540 DTKVKEE
-547 IIKEK
+547 LSEVKKEK
-552 QEKEDK
+552 EVV
-558 PLKELKK
+558 PLKQLKQ
-565 KPKYNITKLE
+565 KPKFNIKKIE
-575 NEISLMEDILE
+575 DEISLMEDILE
-586 DKRALRYEPEYYQD
+586 DKRALRFEPEYYQD

-622 EKWEEA
+622 EKWEQA
-628 MQEQESKNM
+628 MKELEEKQ